1 MALPKLPDGH
11 QGAKHLTNGSGNWP
25 VNFSRPMWPLNSVSN
40 PQDLMAVPTDSSQTS
55 GLGSHATPTGNASDT
70 ARLATNNLDPE
81 FVIYGSLP
89 AQPDNISPK
98 DQLCPE
104 RDINHGGGS
113 NVEASTDSDKDPF
126 QYNRGSF
133 TAFLQPARKR
143 KVSVALRY
151 GDSTALA
158 SQPGGNDSPGAR
170 LPRTLKGA
178 GHPVFLPKP
187 RIHRVNGYLH
197 NSRCITTDT
206 TTGSCGNN
214 SARSAPVEKINPSI
228 RIRTAKK
235 RAHRRN
241 VYLNESQ
248 SDSSFQS
255 LDSTSSK
262 HPGRTNGALMIG
274 AALDCETMPPSIK
287 MAAIGRRKRQGN
299 EANKGLPASPIPR
312 EPARAHLKDNNNPTG
327 PVPLGS
333 PTLFSFPSTSLQEA
347 VKRAAIRSANE
358 NNLTVTGK
366 SSSMIPSKA
375 IQRTTP
381 PTPHIAKPST
391 AHSYRPSSASILGI
405 SMTYRG
411 FSEYFEGI

>member
-1 MALPKLPDGH
+1 
-11 QGAKHLTNGSGNWP
+11 
-25 VNFSRPMWPLNSVSN
+25 
-40 PQDLMAVPTDSSQTS
+40 
-55 GLGSHATPTGNASDT
+55 
-70 ARLATNNLDPE
+70 LATDNLDPE

-126 QYNRGSF
+126 QYSRGSF
-133 TAFLQPARKR
+133 TVFLQPALER
-143 KVSVALRY
+143 KVSVALGC
-151 GDSTALA
+151 GDSIASA

-178 GHPVFLPKP
+178 DHPVFLPTP
-187 RIHRVNGYLH
+187 RIHRVNGYLY
-197 NSRCITTDT
+197 NSRCTTTDT

-214 SARSAPVEKINPSI
+214 SARSAPVEKIKPSL
-228 RIRTAKK
+228 RIRTARK

-241 VYLNESQ
+241 VYLNERQ
-248 SDSSFQS
+248 SDSRFQS
-255 LDSTSSK
+255 LDSISSTYSK
-262 HPGRTNGALMIG
+262 HPWRTNGALMIG

-287 MAAIGRRKRQGN
+287 MAAVGRRKRQGN
-299 EANKGLPASPIPR
+299 EVNKGLLVSPIPR
-312 EPARAHLKDNNNPTG
+312 EPARAHLNTPTG

-333 PTLFSFPSTSLQEA
+333 PTLFSFPPTSP
-347 VKRAAIRSANE
+347 VKCAAIRSANE

-366 SSSMIPSKA
+366 SSSMVPSKA

-391 AHSYRPSSASILGI
+391 ALSYRPSSASILGI
-405 SMTYRG
+405 SMTDRG
-411 FSEYFEGI
+411 RSEYFKGM